1 MKPVFKYVL
10 ILVGLF
16 MTLSAKAQIAD
27 NNKTLKI
34 SPIQFG
40 KSYFEMS
47 LEFDLN
53 GGKSALQISPMA
65 LLKKDNFEEF
75 TGIQAE
81 IQYRSYLLRLDQEES
96 NTWIFSDIDMFAGAY
111 GLGLNFSRDYRAW
124 YNGFGPEPVTEADV
138 TQDIFA
144 VEGGVIIGVKFTL
157 GNRVTLD
164 LLAGGGVRYSD
175 IEDSIEAGLNI
186 EDYYVRD
193 NDSVF
198 DLGYFGVK
206 PRLNLQLG
214 ITL

>member
-1 MKPVFKYVL
+1 MKRVLKYVL
-10 ILVGLF
+10 IMMGLI
-16 MTLSAKAQIAD
+16 MAPHANAQIAD

-40 KSYFEMS
+40 KSYFELSM
-47 LEFDLN
+47 EFDMN
-53 GGKSALQISPMA
+53 GGKSSLQISPMA

-81 IQYRSYLLRLDQEES
+81 IQYRSYLLRLDREETD
-96 NTWIFSDIDMFAGAY
+96 TWMFSDIDMFAGAY
-111 GLGLNFSRDYRAW
+111 ALGLIFSRDYKAW
-124 YNGFGPEPVTEADV
+124 YNGFGPEPITEADV
-138 TQDIFA
+138 TQDILA
-144 VEGGVIIGVKFTL
+144 IESGVVIGVKFTL
-157 GNRVTLD
+157 GKRVTLGF
-164 LLAGGGVRYSD
+164 LAGGGVRYSD
-175 IEDSIEAGLNI
+175 IQDSIEAGLNI
-186 EDYYVRD
+186 DDYYVRD

>member
-1 MKPVFKYVL
+1 MKKVFKYVL
-10 ILVGLF
+10 TMVGLV
-16 MTLSAKAQIAD
+16 MVLSAQAQMID

-40 KSYFEMS
+40 KSYFELS

-81 IQYRSYLLRLDQEES
+81 IQYRSYLLRLDKEETH
-96 NTWIFSDIDMFAGAY
+96 TWIFSDLDMFAGAY
-111 GLGLNFSRDYRAW
+111 ALGLNFSRDYRAW
-124 YNGFGPEPVTEADV
+124 YNGFGPEPVVEADV

-144 VEGGVIIGVKFTL
+144 VEGGVVIGVKFTL
-157 GNRVTLD
+157 GDRVTLD

-186 EDYYVRD
+186 DDYYVRD